1 MDSFLLR
8 RVSSDVL
15 NEKGQQFHS
24 LSILLKS
31 KEVARQQDLL
41 SDVLSMGLY
50 DRPCSYEF
58 MDSMSVV
65 AGLAV
70 HALTATLEEST

>member
-1 MDSFLLR
+1 MR

-15 NEKGQQFHS
+15 DEKGQQFHS

-31 KEVARQQDLL
+31 KQIARQQDLL
-41 SDVLSMGLY
+41 SDVLSMRL
-50 DRPCSYEF
+50 DNRPRSYEF